1 MTTPKK
7 TGTEPLPAEPPA
19 AQPPELASLRL
30 DTISKVRESRT
41 WSAEKGGVTT
51 SITITAQVAPQT
63 AQRLMELA
71 GQGAP
76 LHAIIATEQ
85 GTLFPPQPGEHEDED
100 PIEED

>member
-1 MTTPKK
+1 MTTKTLPKAPGA
-7 TGTEPLPAEPPA
+7 TGPTGDEAPP
-19 AQPPELASLRL
+19 QLASLRL

-85 GTLFPPQPGEHEDED
+85 GTLFPNQPEEQE
-100 PIEED
+100 PEEEAEED